1 MTVRAMRRG
10 LGVGVTLLTLAAAVT
25 LAAQGP
31 LAGLGVTDG
40 QGKDAL
46 FESLLLGAPRMP
58 KMSGAFAAASDST
71 RVAMVQAACSAARG
85 FTESQEFLSRYA
97 DHREANGPGR
107 EPTAPTIEE
116 VLVSQRKA
124 FEEQVVQMKT
134 QLTDLTPAQVKTLEE
149 GWADVRQRMT
159 DMETG
164 PRRAELEALI
174 KQRRA
179 QQMRAYEAAVKE
191 HNDRWPQTGRALV
204 AIRLKE
210 FLEATGD
217 VNHAAATTTRDSL
230 RVFTDAALEA
240 RPAVW
245 KLLFR
250 AGKPASDAARDCAT
264 QWLASMPAG
273 PA

>member
-10 LGVGVTLLTLAAAVT
+10 VGIGVTVLASLVT
-25 LAAQGP
+25 LAAQGQ
-31 LAGLGVTDG
+31 LAGLGVTEG

-46 FESLLLGAPRMP
+46 FETLLLGSPRLP
-58 KMSGAFAAASDST
+58 KMSGTFAAASDST

-107 EPTAPTIEE
+107 EPTAPTIDD

-134 QLTDLTPAQVKTLEE
+134 QLTELTPAQVKTLED
-149 GWADVRQRMT
+149 GWAEVRQRMT

-191 HNDRWPQTGRALV
+191 HNDRWPQTGRGLV

-210 FLEATGD
+210 FLDATAD
-217 VNHAAATTTRDSL
+217 VHHGAATTTRDGV
-230 RVFTDAALEA
+230 RVFSDAALEA
-240 RPAVW
+240 KPAVW

-264 QWLASMPAG
+264 QWLASMPSG

>member
-1 MTVRAMRRG
+1 MRHI
-10 LGVGVTLLTLAAAVT
+10 LGVAGCLLVAVATLGG
-25 LAAQGP
+25 QSP
-31 LAGLGVTDG
+31 LAPLGVTEA

-46 FESLLLGAPRMP
+46 FESLLLGAPRLP
-58 KMSGAFAAASDST
+58 KLSGAFSAAPDGA

-85 FTESQEFLSRYA
+85 YADSAEFQSRYA

-107 EPTAPTIEE
+107 EPTAPTIDE

-149 GWADVRQRMT
+149 GWAEVRQRMS
-159 DMETG
+159 DMESG

-179 QQMRAYEAAVKE
+179 QQMRMYEAAVKE
-191 HNDRWPQTGRALV
+191 HNERWPLNARALV

-210 FLEATGD
+210 FLDATAD
-217 VNHAAATTTRDSL
+217 VNHNAAVTLRDGI
-230 RVFTDAALEA
+230 RVFSDPALEA

-250 AGKPASDAARDCAT
+250 AGKPASDAARDCAS
-264 QWLASMPAG
+264 QWLASLPAG

>member
-1 MTVRAMRRG
+1 MRHI
-10 LGVGVTLLTLAAAVT
+10 LGVAGCLLVAVATLGG
-25 LAAQGP
+25 QSP
-31 LAGLGVTDG
+31 LAPLGVTEA

-46 FESLLLGAPRMP
+46 FESLLLGAPRLP
-58 KMSGAFAAASDST
+58 KLSGAFSAAPDGA

-85 FTESQEFLSRYA
+85 YADSAEFQSRYA

-107 EPTAPTIEE
+107 EPTAPTIDE

-149 GWADVRQRMT
+149 GWAEVRQRMS
-159 DMETG
+159 DMESG

-179 QQMRAYEAAVKE
+179 QQMRMYEAAVKE
-191 HNDRWPQTGRALV
+191 HNERWPLNARALV

-210 FLEATGD
+210 FLDATAD
-217 VNHAAATTTRDSL
+217 VNHNAAVTLRDGIRAFS
-230 RVFTDAALEA
+230 DPALEA

-250 AGKPASDAARDCAT
+250 AGKPASDAARDCAS
-264 QWLASMPAG
+264 QWLASLPAG